1 MKNLRSILVITVLL
15 TLSFTV
21 FSSFSKSNQSTTA
34 EKAQDL
40 KIAQSHSTQIP
51 TTDPLHGD
59 VWFAFTAIGVIG
71 TYLAF
76 KK

>member
-1 MKNLRSILVITVLL
+1 MKNLRSILVVATLL

-21 FSSFSKSNQSTTA
+21 FSSFIVANKSTA
-34 EKAQDL
+34 TEKVQDL
-40 KIAQSHSTQIP
+40 KIAQAKSTQTP

-59 VWFAFTAIGVIG
+59 VWFAFTAIGFIG

>member
-15 TLSFTV
+15 ALSFTV
-21 FSSFSKSNQSTTA
+21 FSSFSKNNQSATA
-34 EKAQDL
+34 EKAEDL
-40 KIAQSHSTQIP
+40 KIAQTHSGQIP
-51 TTDPLHGD
+51 SKDPLHGD